1 MLGLHIIAEFY
12 GVDPKL
18 LDDVE
23 FLRKT
28 LIEAAEYAGARVIG
42 ETFHKF
48 SPHGVTGVVG
58 ISESHISI
66 HTRPEFGYAAVDAF
80 SCRSVHPRKIMEYLI
95 KKLKPKRVVEVV
107 IPRGEPFVE
116 EVETAMVSKD

>member
-18 LDDVE
+18 LDDE
-23 FLRKT
+23 KFLRRT
-28 LIEAAEYAGARVIG
+28 LIEAAKYAGARVIG

-48 SPHGVTGVVG
+48 SPHGVTGVVA
-58 ISESHISI
+58 IAESHISI
-66 HTRPEFGYAAVDAF
+66 HTRPEFGYAAIDAF
-80 SCRSVHPRKIMEYLI
+80 SCYSVHPRKIMEYLV

-107 IPRGEPFVE
+107 MPRGEPFVE
-116 EVETAMVSKD
+116 ESPAAVALEE